1 MAYNHGVR
9 VQENATSLV
18 APVEGTAGLQVII
31 GVAPVNLAEDP
42 YNATN
47 VPLLA
52 YSFAEAS
59 AAVGYCDDFANYN
72 ICESIDASFRVLN
85 VAPIVLINVL
95 DPTTHV
101 AALEEASYDVEDG
114 VVTIPTFGILA
125 DKLVV
130 SVTGGDALTAD
141 TDYVVTFDDDGY
153 AVITLVD
160 PDAATSLTVSGKV
173 IDPSQI
179 DYTDIIGG
187 YNASTGEEK
196 GLEVIRQ
203 VFPKLQL
210 TPGLLVCPKW
220 SANANVGA
228 AIAAKCTGINGVF
241 SCEAIVDLDTSEE
254 SGARKYTDVYTV
266 KVASGFTSEHLSVEW
281 PCVKVGDK
289 IYHSS
294 AMKAALTAYTDA
306 NNDDVPNLSP
316 SNKAVGISGLCLE
329 DGTEVILDE
338 QQANVVNSYGVC
350 TWNNFSGWTSWG
362 NNTAAYPGS
371 TDPKDR
377 WFCCRR
383 FFSWW
388 GNSFIL
394 TYHQKVDDPN
404 NYRLIEAIV
413 DDENV
418 KGNSYASQ
426 DKCAGAYIEY
436 RSEDN
441 TVADVMDGKMQF
453 LTHLAPYT
461 PAEDI
466 LNVLEFDPDLLEAAF
481 TGGDE

>member
-9 VQENATSLV
+9 VQENGTSLV
-18 APVEGTAGLQVII
+18 APIEGTAGLQVIV

-42 YNATN
+42 YAATN
-47 VPLLA
+47 TPLLA

-59 AAVGYCDDFANYN
+59 AAVGYCDDFASYN
-72 ICESIDASFRVLN
+72 ICESIDASFRVMN

-95 DPTTHV
+95 DPNTHR
-101 AALEEASYDVEDG
+101 AALEEQEVAVEDG
-114 VVTIPTFGILA
+114 VATVEVFGILK

-130 SVTGGDALTAD
+130 KNGDSELTAD
-141 TDYVVTFDDDGY
+141 EDYVVTFDDDGY
-153 AVITLVD
+153 AVITLVE
-160 PDAATSLTVSGKV
+160 PGETTSLTVSGYV
-173 IDPSQI
+173 IDPLQI
-179 DYTDIIGG
+179 TYTDIIGG
-187 YNASTGEEK
+187 YNVSTGEEK

-210 TPGLLVCPKW
+210 TPGLIVCPGW
-220 SANANVGA
+220 SKNPNVGA

-241 SCEAIVDLDTSEE
+241 SCEAIVDLDSSGE
-254 SGARKYTDVYTV
+254 GARKYTDVYDV
-266 KVASGFTSEHLSVEW
+266 KVASGFVSEHLSVEW

-289 IYHSS
+289 IYHAS
-294 AMKAALTAYTDA
+294 AIKAAVTAYTDA
-306 NNDDVPNLSP
+306 QNDDVPYLSP
-316 SNKAVGISGLCLE
+316 SNKAVGITGLCLE
-329 DGTEVILDE
+329 NGTEIVLDE
-338 QQANVVNSYGVC
+338 QQANTVNSYGVC
-350 TWNNFSGWTSWG
+350 TFNNFQGWTTWG

-404 NYRLIEAIV
+404 DYRRIEAIV

-418 KGNSYASQ
+418 RGNSYAAQ
-426 DKCAGAYIEY
+426 GKCAGAYIEY
-436 RSEDN
+436 RAVDN
-441 TVADVMDGKMQF
+441 TVEDVMNGKMQF
-453 LTHLAPYT
+453 LTHLAPFT

-481 TGGDE
+481 TGGE

>member
-9 VQENATSLV
+9 VQENPTALV
-18 APVEGTAGLQVII
+18 APIEGTAGLQVII

-47 VPLLA
+47 TPKLA

-59 AAVGYCDDFANYN
+59 AAVGYCDDFENYSM
-72 ICESIDASFRVLN
+72 CESIDATFRVLN
-85 VAPIVLINVL
+85 VGPIVLINVL
-95 DPTTHV
+95 DPKTHRK
-101 AALEEASYDVEDG
+101 ALEETTVQVEDG
-114 VVTIPTFGILA
+114 TATVPVFGILA
-125 DKLVV
+125 DTLTV
-130 SVTGGDALTAD
+130 SGDSGELTAD

-153 AVITLVD
+153 AVISLVD
-160 PDAATSLTVSGKV
+160 PEGITELTVNGYV

-179 DYTDIIGG
+179 TYNDIIGG
-187 YNASTGEEK
+187 YNVSTGEEK

-210 TPGLLVCPKW
+210 TPGLIVCPKW
-220 SANANVGA
+220 SANANVAA

-241 SCEAIVDLDTSEE
+241 SCEAITDLDSSEN
-254 SGARKYTDVYTV
+254 GATKYTDVNEV
-266 KVASGFTSEHLSVEW
+266 KQATGLVSEHLAAVW
-281 PCVKVGDK
+281 PCVKVGEK
-289 IYHSS
+289 IYHGS
-294 AMKAALTAYTDA
+294 AIMAALTAYTDA

-316 SNKAVGISGLCLE
+316 SNKVVGITGICLE

-338 QQANVVNSYGVC
+338 EQANTVNSYGIM
-350 TWNNFSGWTSWG
+350 TFNNFSGWASWG
-362 NNTAAYPGS
+362 NNTVAYPS
-371 TDPKDR
+371 TTDPKDR

-394 TYHQKVDDPN
+394 TYHQKVDNPAD
-404 NYRLIEAIV
+404 YRLIESIIDA
-413 DDENV
+413 ENI
-418 KGNSYASQ
+418 KGNAYVAQ
-426 DKCAGAYIEY
+426 GKCAGAYMEY
-436 RSEDN
+436 RASDN
-441 TVADVMDGKMQF
+441 PVTEVMAGKMQF
-453 LTHLAPYT
+453 YTHLAPYT

-481 TGGDE
+481 TGGES